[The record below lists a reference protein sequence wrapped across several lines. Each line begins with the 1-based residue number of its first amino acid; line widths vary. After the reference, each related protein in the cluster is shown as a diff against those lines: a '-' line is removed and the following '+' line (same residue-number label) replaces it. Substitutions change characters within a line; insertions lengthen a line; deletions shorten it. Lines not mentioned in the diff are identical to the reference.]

1 MIDLCCW
8 KFLNFAN
15 VVVPGWKRPD
25 EDLAVWTRHYWNWI
39 MLQLWSPA
47 APKVVA
53 EFDHSWASS
62 MQNVYLLFIRGMPM
76 SVRYHKLYRPSCSV
90 YSVHTAHASI
100 SQATWVV
107 HTSARSDLSEY
118 SARLYWNLYIHT
130 ISTHRLRR
138 RNTAVLACTQ
148 NDIHWPCA
156 CWLNCSVTQLVIPCY
171 MYFLLMYASVMY

>member
-1 MIDLCCW
+1 MYICC
-8 KFLNFAN
+8 LYG
-15 VVVPGWKRPD
+15 VC
-25 EDLAVWTRHYWNWI
+25 
-39 MLQLWSPA
+39 LWA
-47 APKVVA
+47 YDIINYIVRRVA
-53 EFDHSWASS
+53 YIA
-62 MQNVYLLFIRGMPM
+62 
-76 SVRYHKLYRPSCSV
+76 CT
-90 YSVHTAHASI
+90 TAHASI

-156 CWLNCSVTQLVIPCY
+156 CWLNNCSVTQLVMLRVTCISYWC
-171 MYFLLMYASVMY
+171 MRLLCISCRRFSFAFLFLFCLHCFSPVLLFKFFFFHSFVIFCTVYLEWFKS